1 MIRVIISLI
10 IFSVFPLE
18 IQACSAYMCK
28 AKNCVYLAKN
38 FDWQY
43 SHGYL
48 VKNNKGVLKHAYNFK
63 EADGISWVSKYG
75 SITFN
80 QIGKE
85 FPFGGMNQEGLVVE
99 QLWNTD
105 NCEYEVFKNTPFISE
120 LEWIQYQLDN
130 YKTVDEVVKSVH
142 QLSIVPVMATIH
154 YFIADQTGHSVIIE
168 FINGETRII
177 ENTTKQQW
185 ITNSS
190 YENSEDYRKINQFKV
205 DTRSGASLDR
215 YCHLAQSVSKLNL
228 EESLNL
234 DTVFNT
240 LLSTRTTIT
249 QWMIVYNLTDKS
261 IAFLSRDFPNRKTI
275 DLDVFNFEDTPTSFS
290 NINSDKTVFK
300 EYKSEDNKKLLDSF
314 SQNFGIN
321 YVDYALLNTHQMEP
335 KEKRLDSLFKETIDT
350 RIHFN
355 TKKNKGQIGLMLV
368 NGAVNFKKRK
378 AFKASM
384 IDVKNNKASILYYS
398 IPKGEY
404 AILAFHDLNSNGKLD
419 RNFLGIPSEPY
430 AFSNNVKGFL
440 GLPAKYD
447 RAKVNLL
454 NSTEIKINLR

>member
-1 MIRVIISLI
+1 MIRVIISFI
-10 IFSVFPLE
+10 IFLVFPLE
-18 IQACSAYMCK
+18 IKACSAFMCK
-28 AKNCVYLAKN
+28 AENGVYLAKN
-38 FDWQY
+38 FDWQH

-63 EADGISWVSKYG
+63 DVEGVSWVSKYG

-105 NCEYEVFKNTPFISE
+105 HCEYEVFKNTPFISE

-130 YKTVDEVVKSVH
+130 YKTVDEVVKYVN
-142 QLSIVPVMATIH
+142 QLSIAPVMATIH
-154 YFIADQTGHSVIIE
+154 YFVADQTGHSVIIE
-168 FINGETRII
+168 FIDGETRVI

-190 YENSEDYRKINQFKV
+190 YENSEDYRKLNQFKV
-205 DTRSGASLDR
+205 DKRSGTSLDR
-215 YCHLAQSVSKLNL
+215 YCHLTKSVSKLNL
-228 EESLNL
+228 EQSITL

-240 LLSTRTTIT
+240 LLSTKTTAT
-249 QWMIVYNLTDKS
+249 QWMIAYNLTDKE
-261 IAFLSRDFPNRKTI
+261 ITFLSRDFPNRKTI
-275 DLDVFNFEDTPTSFS
+275 RLETFNFKDIPTSYS
-290 NINSDKTVFK
+290 NINSDKIVFK
-300 EYKSEDNKKLLDSF
+300 EYKSENNKALLDSF
-314 SQNFGIN
+314 HENFGIN
-321 YVDYALLNTHQMEP
+321 YVDYALLNVHQMEP
-335 KEKRLDSLFKETIDT
+335 KEKRIDPLFKETINT
-350 RIHFN
+350 RIRFN

-368 NGAVNFKKRK
+368 QGSANFKKRK
-378 AFKASM
+378 AFKSSM
-384 IDVKNNKASILYYS
+384 IDVKNNKASILFYS

-447 RAKVNLL
+447 KA
-454 NSTEIKINLR
+454 KINLQDSTEVDINLR